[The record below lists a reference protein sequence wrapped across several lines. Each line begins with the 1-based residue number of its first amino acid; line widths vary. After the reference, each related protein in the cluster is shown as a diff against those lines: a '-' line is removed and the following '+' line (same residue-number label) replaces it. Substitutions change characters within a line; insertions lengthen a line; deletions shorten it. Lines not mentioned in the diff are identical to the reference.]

1 MKRKWTPEEV
11 REWYDGHTPYIY
23 RNPEDGNWIVR
34 KARGLG
40 RTMNLANPRT
50 WLFLAGVLAVILAII
65 AWSRPSDTIAVIG
78 GADGPTAI
86 FITRK
91 P

>member
-11 REWYDGHTPYIY
+11 REWYSRHSQYIY
-23 RNPEDGNWIVR
+23 RNPEVGNWIVR
-34 KARGLG
+34 KTWGLG
-40 RTMNLANPRT
+40 WTMNLANPKT
-50 WLFLAGVLAVILAII
+50 WLFLAGVVAVLLAAFY
-65 AWSRPSDTIAVIG
+65 WSLPSHTVGIIG

-86 FITRK
+86 FITRT